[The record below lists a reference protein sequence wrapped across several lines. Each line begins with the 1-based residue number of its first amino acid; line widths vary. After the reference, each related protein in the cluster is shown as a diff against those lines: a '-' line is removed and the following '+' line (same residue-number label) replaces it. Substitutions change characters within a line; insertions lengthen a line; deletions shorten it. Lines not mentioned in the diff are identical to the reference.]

1 MYLYITVVIVMHSC
15 CGYFICE
22 IRLWWSSC
30 WWQWHVCTL
39 CIFCFFH
46 RTVHSEKGRKES
58 TEWQIID
65 IHTFFVCKYNR
76 ISSDAATAMPQ
87 ICCSAPAF
95 FRNRIVQ
102 ETCVMYVCV
111 CSGCCWC
118 DKIRKCVCVFFFCL
132 SFASAT
138 YFPRK
143 NCTVSSV
150 FFFCGIK
157 NGVFILYNV
166 PGT

>member
-65 IHTFFVCKYNR
+65 MHTFFVCKYNR

-111 CSGCCWC
+111 CVAAAV
-118 DKIRKCVCVFFFCL
+118 DVIRLGNVRVCALLLLVVCIRHLL
-132 SFASAT
+132 S
-138 YFPRK
+138 K
-143 NCTVSSV
+143 
-150 FFFCGIK
+150 K
-157 NGVFILYNV
+157 KLYCK
-166 PGT
+166 